1 VEAQDKIITAAREL
15 KKSPMR
21 HLFIYGPVPLD
32 QADQV
37 PLKET
42 EIGPVPEHWEVVQLG
57 EVARIRY
64 GLGQPHAC
72 KPSPMKP
79 ARVGG
84 W

>member
-42 EIGPVPEHWEVVQLG
+42 EPQSAQSRAAV
-57 EVARIRY
+57 
-64 GLGQPHAC
+64 
-72 KPSPMKP
+72 
-79 ARVGG
+79 
-84 W
+84 